1 VCNQLRFKSLRK
13 TITFQLIFGTSR
25 RSETGESEFKL
36 ILKSKKTFYNDMV
49 PKIQELKGIAKS
61 TQKWDLIVD
70 SKSDQIKIET
80 KRSIRGLQMMKGQG
94 PIDWSP

>member
-1 VCNQLRFKSLRK
+1 
-13 TITFQLIFGTSR
+13 
-25 RSETGESEFKL
+25 
-36 ILKSKKTFYNDMV
+36 MV